1 MSIDIK
7 GACLAIGSNKI
18 TEIKLVS
25 MHELSQSGVDKSEL
39 TT

>member
-1 MSIDIK
+1 MSIDFK
-7 GACLAIGSNKI
+7 GECLAIGLSKV
-18 TEIKLVS
+18 TEIRLES